1 MATRH
6 LCRSILFQSLYE
18 WDFYRTKE
26 NKDVDLM
33 AIIERNMKDVVDL
46 IDEPDF
52 IYRLAKNLI
61 DHFKEIDDLI
71 RKTAPAWPLEQINL
85 VDRNILRLGIS
96 ELLFGPKDE
105 VPPKVAINEAIE
117 LAKTFGSES
126 SSKFVNGVLGT
137 IYRQMIE
144 EGLVKEEKKE
154 EKTEEEIKTEEK
166 NDLPKAQE
174 GAGN

>member
-6 LCRSILFQSLYE
+6 FCRSILFQSLYE
-18 WDFYRTKE
+18 WDFYRTKQ
-26 NKDVDLM
+26 NKNVDLM
-33 AIIERNMKDVVDL
+33 KIIERNMQDALPL

-52 IYRLAKNLI
+52 VYRLAKNLI
-61 DHFKEIDDLI
+61 DHFEEIDDMI

-85 VDRNILRLGIS
+85 TDRNILRLGIS
-96 ELLFGPKDE
+96 ELVFGPKDE

-137 IYRQMIE
+137 IYRQMVE
-144 EGLVKEEKKE
+144 EGLIKEQKTKEESKE
-154 EKTEEEIKTEEK
+154 ESKEELKP
-166 NDLPKAQE
+166 DQ
-174 GAGN
+174 

>member
-6 LCRSILFQSLYE
+6 FCRSILFQSLYE

-26 NKDVDLM
+26 KKDVDLM
-33 AIIERNMKDVVDL
+33 KIIERNIQDALPL

-61 DHFKEIDDLI
+61 DHFEEIDNMI

-85 VDRNILRLGIS
+85 TDRNILRLGIS
-96 ELLFGPKDE
+96 ELVFGPKNE

-126 SSKFVNGVLGT
+126 SSRFVNGVLGT
-137 IYRQMIE
+137 IYRQMKE
-144 EGLVKEEKKE
+144 EGLIEETDNKGENDDKKE
-154 EKTEEEIKTEEK
+154 EGKHSSIE
-166 NDLPKAQE
+166 
-174 GAGN
+174 

>member
-6 LCRSILFQSLYE
+6 FCRSILFQSLYE

-26 NKDVDLM
+26 NKNVDLM
-33 AIIERNMKDVVDL
+33 KVIERNMQDALPL

-52 IYRLAKNLI
+52 VYRLAKNLI
-61 DHFKEIDDLI
+61 DHFEEIDDMI

-85 VDRNILRLGIS
+85 TDRNILRLGIS
-96 ELLFGPKDE
+96 ELVFGPKDE

-126 SSKFVNGVLGT
+126 SSKFVNGVLGA

-144 EGLVKEEKKE
+144 GGLIKE
-154 EKTEEEIKTEEK
+154 
-166 NDLPKAQE
+166 
-174 GAGN
+174 

>member
-144 EGLVKEEKKE
+144 EGLVKEEK
-154 EKTEEEIKTEEK
+154 TEEEIKTEEK

>member
-6 LCRSILFQSLYE
+6 FCRSILFQSLYE
-18 WDFYRTKE
+18 WDFYRTKQ
-26 NKDVDLM
+26 NKNVDLM
-33 AIIERNMKDVVDL
+33 KIIERNMQDALPL

-52 IYRLAKNLI
+52 VYRLAKNLI
-61 DHFKEIDDLI
+61 DHFEEIDDMI

-85 VDRNILRLGIS
+85 TDRNILRLGIS
-96 ELLFGPKDE
+96 ELVFGPKDE

-137 IYRQMIE
+137 IYRQMVE
-144 EGLVKEEKKE
+144 EGLIKEQKTKEESKE
-154 EKTEEEIKTEEK
+154 ELKS
-166 NDLPKAQE
+166 DQ
-174 GAGN
+174 

>member
-6 LCRSILFQSLYE
+6 FCRSILFQSLYE

-26 NKDVDLM
+26 KKEVDLM
-33 AIIERNMKDVVDL
+33 KIIERNMQDALPL

-52 IYRLAKNLI
+52 VYRLAKNLI
-61 DHFKEIDDLI
+61 DHFDEIDDMI

-85 VDRNILRLGIS
+85 TDRNILRLGIS
-96 ELLFGPKDE
+96 ELVFGPKDE

-126 SSKFVNGVLGT
+126 SSKFINGVLGT
-137 IYRQMIE
+137 IYRQMID
-144 EGLVKEEKKE
+144 EGLIKEQKTDKQVSQE
-154 EKTEEEIKTEEK
+154 EQK
-166 NDLPKAQE
+166 
-174 GAGN
+174 

>member
-6 LCRSILFQSLYE
+6 FCRSVLFQSLYE

-26 NKDVDLM
+26 NKNIDLM
-33 AIIERNMKDVVDL
+33 TIIERNMQDAISL

-61 DHFKEIDDLI
+61 DHFEEIDAMI

-85 VDRNILRLGIS
+85 TDRNILRMGIA
-96 ELLFGPKDE
+96 ELVFGPKEE

-117 LAKTFGSES
+117 LAKTFGGEA
-126 SSKFVNGVLGT
+126 SSKFINGVLGT

-144 EGLVKEEKKE
+144 EGLIQPDNQKEHKEKDE
-154 EKTEEEIKTEEK
+154 QAAPQSSEQNQTTENQK
-166 NDLPKAQE
+166 
-174 GAGN
+174 

>member
-6 LCRSILFQSLYE
+6 FCRSILFQSLYE

-26 NKDVDLM
+26 NKEVDLM
-33 AIIERNMKDVVDL
+33 KIIERNMQDALPL

-52 IYRLAKNLI
+52 VYRLAKNLI
-61 DHFKEIDDLI
+61 DHFDEIDNMI

-85 VDRNILRLGIS
+85 TDRNILRLGIS
-96 ELLFGPKDE
+96 ELVFGPKDE

-126 SSKFVNGVLGT
+126 SSKFINGVLGT
-137 IYRQMIE
+137 IYRQMID
-144 EGLVKEEKKE
+144 EGLIKEQKSEKQASQE
-154 EKTEEEIKTEEK
+154 EQK
-166 NDLPKAQE
+166 
-174 GAGN
+174 